1 MGCRTSP
8 PVRTPDERRR
18 AGPHA
23 AAPLRTPDSTAP
35 DRGAEPLTAPEAGPP
50 ESSGSPAPALA
61 SAVAG
66 PRAPAGTSGGFVRVE
81 LPNAEIHYR
90 AGFFAPDEARALFD
104 DLRTEIRWERHRVRI
119 RGREIDCPRLS
130 AWEGDEAYSYSGLAL
145 RPEPWTPRV
154 AAVRRRIE
162 AATGERFNGVLAN
175 LYRDGADRLGWHAD
189 DEPELGPAPVI
200 ASASFGAPRRFLLR
214 PKRGGASAPIVLEP
228 GSLLVMRGETQRHWL
243 HSAPPTR
250 RPVGPRIN
258 LTFRRILR

>member
-1 MGCRTSP
+1 MT
-8 PVRTPDERRR
+8 E
-18 AGPHA
+18 
-23 AAPLRTPDSTAP
+23 
-35 DRGAEPLTAPEAGPP
+35 PEAARP
-50 ESSGSPAPALA
+50 ESSGTPAP
-61 SAVAG
+61 AVAG
-66 PRAPAGTSGGFVRVE
+66 PRAPADPDGGFVRVE
-81 LPNAEIHYR
+81 LPNAEVRYR

-145 RPEPWTPRV
+145 RPVPWTPRV
-154 AAVRRRIE
+154 AAVRRRVE

-200 ASASFGAPRRFLLR
+200 ASASFGAARRFLLR
-214 PKRGGASAPIVLEP
+214 PKRGGAAVPIVLEP

-258 LTFRRILR
+258 LTFRRILTR